1 MNPPEAFPAIA
12 TPTLHLEVMGTL
24 DAILALPIVKALV
37 PVPVVLAV
45 APFIWLLFRD
55 TWRQLDE
62 EARVWAR
69 EHTAPDHRPA
79 VALVLLALTLSIQ
92 EYYGGR
98 GFFQDS
104 IEPWLRDLEAG
115 GQKWLK
121 LGTFRDLYSYG
132 WWVFARV
139 LGYAIVPLL
148 VWKWLFPKDSIL
160 DMGLR
165 VKGFVSHLWI
175 YGLCL
180 VVVFIAMGLLSQ
192 QDDFLNYYPFY
203 KQASRSWF
211 DFLAW
216 EGIYF
221 LQFFA
226 LEFYFRGFLLSTL
239 RRTMGS
245 SAIFAIAVPYCM
257 IHFGKPYLEA
267 NGAIIAGVVLGS
279 LAMRT
284 KSVYAGF
291 LVHITV
297 AGLMDYYALL
307 ARHGLPTRGW
317 PS

>member
-1 MNPPEAFPAIA
+1 MIPQDTFPAIV
-12 TPTLHLEVMGTL
+12 TPQLQLEVGGAI
-24 DAILALPIVKALV
+24 DAILALPLVKALV
-37 PVPVVLAV
+37 PIPIILAV
-45 APFIWLLFRD
+45 APFVWLLFRD
-55 TWRQLDE
+55 TWRDIDA
-62 EARVWAR
+62 EARAFSK
-69 EHTAPDHRPA
+69 EQTAPDHRPA

-98 GFFQDS
+98 GFYQQGV
-104 IEPWLRDLEAG
+104 EPLLDRWESSGAQWLHLT
-115 GQKWLK
+115 Q
-121 LGTFRDLYSYG
+121 FRDLYSYG

-139 LGYAIVPLL
+139 LGYAIVPLF

-165 VKGFVSHLWI
+165 VKGFFSHLWI

-180 VVVFIAMGLLSQ
+180 AVVFLAMALLSQ
-192 QDDFLNYYPFY
+192 QQDFLNYYPFY
-203 KQASRSWF
+203 KLASRSWF
-211 DFLAW
+211 DLLAW
-216 EGIYF
+216 EAIYF
-221 LQFFA
+221 VQFFA

-239 RRTMGS
+239 KRTMGS
-245 SAIFAIAVPYCM
+245 AAIFAIAVPYCM

-297 AGLMDYYALL
+297 AGLMDYYALA
-307 ARHGLPTRGW
+307 ARDALPTQFW
-317 PS
+317 P